1 MKRKRNTNHK
11 GGKLP
16 SGEMNRSSNP
26 SQNAGIA
33 LTKEVRDAIASL
45 PQIKSGEWSKSY
57 LTEQIYRNL
66 LGLSADYTLT
76 DLDVVFNGKILE

>member
-1 MKRKRNTNHK
+1 MKRKNSNHK

-16 SGEMNRSSNP
+16 NGEMNKSSNP

-33 LTKEVRDAIASL
+33 LTKEVRDAIAQI
-45 PQIKSGEWSKSY
+45 PQIKSGAWSKSY

-66 LGLSADYTLT
+66 LGLKADYNLA
-76 DLDVVFNGKILE
+76 DLSVIFSGESLE